1 MQAQPQPQTRT
12 RHSSRP
18 VNGDGHP
25 ASVLVMIPHL
35 LLRGNSV
42 HPPGPTSGRDRHCEK
57 LLDDLRELP
66 CTRPDPQMSIVEDV
80 EL

>member
-1 MQAQPQPQTRT
+1 MHRPGWENATLARAMQVSPP
-12 RHSSRP
+12 RP
-18 VNGDGHP
+18 YAAGDDHP
-25 ASVLVMIPHL
+25 INPPCK
-35 LLRGNSV
+35 

-80 EL
+80 EF